1 MDIAAITVGSLLQ
14 LEDGSTVEVVLPSED
29 GKTIRARYVD
39 SPFAPTQVGKEADL
53 SDYEIT
59 GFTDGGD
66 RADTGGQ
73 IRR

>member
-1 MDIAAITVGSLLQ
+1 MDIAGIKVGSLLQ
-14 LEDGSTVEVVLPSED
+14 LEDGSTAEVVQPSPD

-39 SPFAPTQVGKEADL
+39 SPFAPDQVGTEADL

-66 RADTGGQ
+66 HADTGVQ
-73 IRR
+73 LR